1 MKIIAIDS
9 TGMTASAAIYCDGR
23 LSGVYSIN
31 HKKTHSETLLPMLDE
46 VKRMTEFD
54 LGQADAIAVAA
65 GPGSFTGLRIGAATA
80 KGMAEALGIPI
91 IPVPTLDAM
100 AYQFCGTDKVVCPM
114 MDARHAQVYSGI
126 YAFDK
131 SDGVTLEI
139 INESKAVDAGEQV
152 GKACEAAKQ
161 RNCGIVFLGDGADA
175 YRELIKEKADAPY
188 IFAPAHRNTQD
199 AGCVAVLGE
208 IYFGQ
213 GRSVSA
219 DAFVPEYLRPSQAE
233 RVRNEKADDAGT

>member
-1 MKIIAIDS
+1 MNIIAIDS

-23 LSGVYSIN
+23 LSGVYSIT

-54 LGQADAIAVAA
+54 LGKADAIAVAA

-80 KGMAEALGIPI
+80 KGMAEALGIPV

-100 AYQFCGTDKVVCPM
+100 AYQFCGTDRVVCPM
-114 MDARHAQVYSGI
+114 MDARHSQVYSGI

-131 SDGVTLEI
+131 GDGISLEVL
-139 INESKAVDAGEQV
+139 EAGRAVDA
-152 GKACEAAKQ
+152 AKQ
-161 RNCGIVFLGDGADA
+161 VEDACAFAKERDCALAFLGDGADA
-175 YRELIKEKADAPY
+175 YKDLIKEKCGVPY

-208 IYFGQ
+208 IYFREGKA
-213 GRSVSA
+213 VNA
-219 DAFVPEYLRPSQAE
+219 DAFIPEYLRPSQAE
-233 RVRNEKADDAGT
+233 RVRSERAEDAGN